1 MVLIST
7 GQQSESVIHTHA
19 YPLPFGLLI
28 SGHRSALSR
37 IPYAISI
44 KHLEERLGGFLFQQM
59 TSWA

>member
-1 MVLIST
+1 MVLVST
-7 GQQSESVIHTHA
+7 GQQSESVIHTRVS
-19 YPLPFGLLI
+19 PPFWTSH